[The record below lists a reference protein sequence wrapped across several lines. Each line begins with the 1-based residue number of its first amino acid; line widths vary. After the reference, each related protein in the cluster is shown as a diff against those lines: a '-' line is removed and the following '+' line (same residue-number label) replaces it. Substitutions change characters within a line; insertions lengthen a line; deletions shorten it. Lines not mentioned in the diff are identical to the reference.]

1 MSNNR
6 CGGSTGTAVNYKLY
20 DVSIY
25 FKQEVLRMTGSVL
38 LFYVTYIILLLCS
51 LLLMAAFIWSG
62 STLIAYASYPGVP
75 GIFTSVAGAALLLLG
90 SLQAAFIMLFLF
102 SSHKTTVPYR
112 TIITEKEQPVLFD
125 FIHKLVKQ
133 TKAPF
138 PKKVYL
144 VPDVNAVVFHS
155 PGISGLFGDADK
167 NLVIGLGMV
176 NSLNISEFKM
186 VLAHEFGHFSQRSMK
201 LVLHVYMINRIIYN
215 ILYENKGWRNA
226 VIWLSNKGMLAAL
239 LSRLFVLLAAGLHI
253 LFRNMHEL
261 INRQYMRLSREM
273 EFNADEVALSICG
286 TDTAISAMRRAEM
299 SNACFQQLLQR
310 VTTWARQQRFIR
322 NIYEVHRM
330 LIKYHAKR
338 HSTPLDH
345 QQLPQ
350 FNDDHFGTT
359 VKSQVQFRDQWA
371 SHPTQEEREQRYL
384 AADIPGVTIPQSAW
398 TLFLD
403 AERLQEQMSQQV
415 YQVLTPEET
424 PGHWSSAEDFIR
436 EIEAFHEQY
445 AFPAPLNHYYDD
457 RPFSDIPPGR
467 LEPFSEEEQILHTLS
482 TLYTKEHRQRIR
494 HYFRDV
500 QDAATLQAIISREIQ
515 VTHFT
520 YGAVQYRSHEASKIL
535 DKLQQQIS
543 RDREWLQ
550 EHDHL
555 ALRYHYTFALR
566 QALEAAFNLQE
577 QYKCILS
584 HQARATALNEIAGMI
599 MESIPVF
606 YSDNNTTLAKTDSWV
621 QVLRQEATQLLQLLQ
636 DLLFQHHISDLWE
649 PDLQQKVTHFIQHQH
664 PYLLTHPPLPDELE
678 AIHDISAAVSDH
690 YNNSILLMKKDF
702 LYRCLDFSE
711 LSVAH

>member
-1 MSNNR
+1 MMS
-6 CGGSTGTAVNYKLY
+6 GM
-20 DVSIY
+20 Y
-25 FKQEVLRMTGSVL
+25 FRQEVLRMTGGVL

-51 LLLMAAFIWSG
+51 LLLMAAFTWSG
-62 STLIAYASYPGVP
+62 STLITYASYQGIS
-75 GIFTSVAGAALLLLG
+75 GIFLSVTGAILLLLG
-90 SLQAAFIMLFLF
+90 ILQSVFILLFLF
-102 SSHKTTVPYR
+102 SRHKTTVPYR

-133 TKAPF
+133 TKAPS

-155 PGISGLFGDADK
+155 PGIMGLFGEGDK

-201 LVLHVYMINRIIYN
+201 LVLHVYTINRIIYN

-226 VIWLSNKGMLAAL
+226 IIWLSNKGLLAAL
-239 LSRLFVLLAAGLHI
+239 LSRLFVLLAAGLHF
-253 LFRNMHEL
+253 LFRNIHEL

-310 VTTWARQQRFIR
+310 ATTWARQQRFIR
-322 NIYEVHRM
+322 NIYEAHRM

-350 FNDDHFGTT
+350 YNDDHFGTMM
-359 VKSQVQFRDQWA
+359 KSQVQFRDQWA

-384 AADIPGVTIPQSAW
+384 AANIPGVTMAQSAW
-398 TLFLD
+398 TLFHD
-403 AERLQEQMSQQV
+403 AERLQEQMSRQV

-445 AFPAPLNHYYDD
+445 AFPAQYNNYYDD

-467 LEPFSEEEQILHTLS
+467 LEPFSEEEQILYTLS
-482 TLYTKEHRQRIR
+482 TLYAKEHRQRIR
-494 HYFRDV
+494 RYFRDV

-515 VTHFT
+515 VTQFT
-520 YGAVQYRSHEASKIL
+520 YGDVQYRSHEALKIL
-535 DKLQQQIS
+535 DKLQQQIT
-543 RDREWLQ
+543 RDSEWLE
-550 EHDHL
+550 EHDLL

-566 QALEAAFNLQE
+566 HALEAAFNLQE
-577 QYKCILS
+577 QYKCVLS
-584 HQARATALNEIAGMI
+584 HQARASALNEIAGMI
-599 MESIPVF
+599 VESVPVF
-606 YSDNNTTLAKTDSWV
+606 YSSNNTTPAKTDSWL
-621 QVLRQEATQLLQLLQ
+621 QILRQEATQLQQLLQ
-636 DLLFQHHISDLWE
+636 DLLFQHHISDQWE
-649 PDLQQKVTHFIQHQH
+649 PELQQKVTHFIQHQY

-678 AIHDISAAVSDH
+678 AMHDISAAVSDH

-711 LSVAH
+711 LSVAR